1 MYSKLGGAFVG
12 QAQAQKPD
20 ESKQDF
26 LKRLQRVAAKL
37 MPHESLWTHGCMSVE
52 LVEPHK
58 ALLAWQADKAK
69 ALLKA
74 KCDAWYDESTHA
86 LVISCTFCESCVPP
100 EVSVYDVKSCHVYM
114 RRGIDEDDCQVEHI
128 LNLEPLCAMALT
140 KLVVSSATINLIP
153 STLQELVLERSLL
166 LDVGMLPR
174 WLSRLYVEDETQL
187 ASLTFTDF
195 MSALERLTRL
205 KHLTL
210 IRTSLTGSLPNKVP
224 SKLSEL
230 VIKHHNTQGAT
241 IPLGLGNSR
250 LTVLIL
256 SHNQLSGC
264 IPPCLF
270 GPGLEYLDLS
280 HNQLSGV
287 LPSVFHD
294 RSRLQHLL
302 LNDNKLNGR
311 LPDCLFDVALLQL
324 NTSNNNFSSN

>member
-1 MYSKLGGAFVG
+1 M
-12 QAQAQKPD
+12 
-20 ESKQDF
+20 
-26 LKRLQRVAAKL
+26 
-37 MPHESLWTHGCMSVE
+37 H
-52 LVEPHK
+52 
-58 ALLAWQADKAK
+58 
-69 ALLKA
+69 
-74 KCDAWYDESTHA
+74 
-86 LVISCTFCESCVPP
+86 
-100 EVSVYDVKSCHVYM
+100 
-114 RRGIDEDDCQVEHI
+114 RGIDEDDCQVEHI

-140 KLVVSSATINLIP
+140 KVGGGVCPTQLDSLNASRTCFRTHSTPGRWHATASFVP
-153 STLQELVLERSLL
+153 TLRGRWATCV
-166 LDVGMLPR
+166 LDVYR
-174 WLSRLYVEDETQL
+174 V
-187 ASLTFTDF
+187 
-195 MSALERLTRL
+195 MSAMERLTLL

-250 LTVLIL
+250 LKVLNL

-294 RSRLQHLL
+294 RSRLQHIF
-302 LNDNKLNGR
+302 LNDNNLNGR

-324 NTSNNNFSSN
+324 NTSNNNLSSN